1 MKIRYRLTRV
11 SLLQKARF
19 LTNLTVA
26 SREKE
31 TGLLTVLTFFQ
42 WSHGFTPILE
52 NGWIQTASQLVG

>member
-1 MKIRYRLTRV
+1 M

-19 LTNLTVA
+19 LTNLTSA

-42 WSHGFTPILE
+42 WSHGYIDLQKIIL
-52 NGWIQTASQLVG
+52 GLVRSNDFSRPALDC